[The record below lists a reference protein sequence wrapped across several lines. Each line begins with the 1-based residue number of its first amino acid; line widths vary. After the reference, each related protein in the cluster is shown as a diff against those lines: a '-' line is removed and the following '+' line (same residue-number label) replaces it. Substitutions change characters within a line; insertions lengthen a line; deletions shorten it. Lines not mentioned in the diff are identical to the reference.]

1 MDITKLSEG
10 KIFPSGF
17 LSMCDFCCFPRLI
30 RWFEGFQSL
39 DVDSQDTTS
48 HDCNEDEDRVEY
60 RDITQRFI
68 DETNSMYSLCFSAQ
82 LKLGA
87 NCLQPFLQVT

>member
-1 MDITKLSEG
+1 
-10 KIFPSGF
+10 
-17 LSMCDFCCFPRLI
+17 MCDFCCFPRLI

-48 HDCNEDEDRVEY
+48 HDYDEGEDGDGVEY

-68 DETNSMYSLCFSAQ
+68 NETNCMYSLCLATQ

-87 NCLQPFLQVT
+87 NCLQPFLLANLFRTLTSPC